1 MAKTIRVKIGTH
13 RKPGSNVCPNCHETF
28 PAHKNNTKH
37 YEQLTSREQE
47 GSIRASTWN
56 LKRDLHRDEAEFERR
71 FRWIVKTLAQ

>member
-47 GSIRASTWN
+47 GSIRAST
-56 LKRDLHRDEAEFERR
+56 
-71 FRWIVKTLAQ
+71 